1 MATLWERT
9 PPRLPPAEPLPLRG
23 DSSEG
28 FQGFFSEFCSE
39 KATSSRRERC
49 RKLFDFSHLDGLQ
62 LQTEEPRRSP
72 QITHDEVVLVTG
84 KPKNRNARYLRHR
97 LRQQLHTLLD
107 HAACE
112 GRHARDVAA

>member
-39 KATSSRRERC
+39 KATSSPVFMREREPSPW
-49 RKLFDFSHLDGLQ
+49 RANGFATVFSGIAGQ
-62 LQTEEPRRSP
+62 EVPRA
-72 QITHDEVVLVTG
+72 G
-84 KPKNRNARYLRHR
+84 
-97 LRQQLHTLLD
+97 
-107 HAACE
+107 
-112 GRHARDVAA
+112 VAAT